1 MGEVERV
8 SLGGVEGIRV
18 GRFPGAINTTV
29 LVYRIGDALIDAGP
43 PNQWRV
49 LRDFVR
55 EKPVKRV
62 ILTHHHE
69 DHSGNVRPLQ
79 REFGLPV
86 SAPAKAV
93 PLLADG
99 YKIHFYRQ
107 VVWGKPLPAK
117 VDPIPEAIELGG
129 GLRLLPIFSPGHS
142 PDMTCFLEP
151 NRGWLFSG
159 DLFVAALP
167 RYLRS
172 DEDFPQQ
179 VESLRRIIEH
189 EFDTLF
195 CAHRGVVEKGRQ
207 AFRRKLEYLES
218 LRGRARALREK
229 GREVRQ
235 ITRELLGKEDLLSW
249 ISGGH
254 FRKSN
259 LIEACLKD

>member
-1 MGEVERV
+1 MADVERV
-8 SLGGVEGIRV
+8 SFDGVEGIRI

-29 LVYRIGDALIDAGP
+29 LVYRVGDALIDCGP
-43 PNQWRV
+43 PNQWKV
-49 LRDFVR
+49 LRRYVR
-55 EKPVKRV
+55 EKPVGRV
-62 ILTHHHE
+62 LLTHHHE

-79 REFGLPV
+79 KEFSLPV
-86 SAPAKAV
+86 SAPPQAV
-93 PLLADG
+93 GFLAQG
-99 YKIHFYRQ
+99 YKVHFYRQ
-107 VVWGKPLPAK
+107 VVWGKPPLVQVNAN
-117 VDPIPEAIELGG
+117 PETIQLEG
-129 GLRLLPIFSPGHS
+129 GLRLRPIFSPGHS
-142 PDMTCFLEP
+142 PDMTCYLEP

-172 DEDFPQQ
+172 DEDFPKQI
-179 VESLRRIIEH
+179 ESLRRILEH

-218 LRGRARALREK
+218 LRGRARALRGK
-229 GREVRQ
+229 GRDIRE
-235 ITRELLGKEDLLSW
+235 ITRQLLGKEDLLSW